1 MTPSSPVLR
10 AATTLPM
17 PAARS
22 HNATTNLFAHQF
34 PLACNGRFLAVNDDL
49 VGAGLGFTAILLA
62 RLLAVA
68 VKERRVLIEVP
79 SHQPSS
85 SRWCTA
91 PPRTLQCYYRAWTN
105 CSLSHATDVRNVS
118 LRAYHQSRKWY
129 GQHKALAG
137 GITTTPPPMQFLF
150 RANHLVKRHAD
161 AVAARCGVGGY
172 WTVHVRDSPEKRAE
186 LNKKKM
192 PTFGAHMRK
201 VPPSATR
208 ILWQTA
214 SPAAFAQMTAYAH
227 ANPTMRFCATSF
239 SRHDNDVWGGRN
251 SSMVD
256 ESGITGAV
264 NGELGRRG
272 QGLVSLKSSMW
283 TRFLSSLNPS
293 MPVVGV

>member
-1 MTPSSPVLR
+1 MLR

-17 PAARS
+17 PA
-22 HNATTNLFAHQF
+22 TNLFAHQF

-85 SRWCTA
+85 PRWCTA

-105 CSLSHATDVRNVS
+105 CSLSSHATDVRNVS
-118 LRAYHQSRKWY
+118 LRAYHQSREWY
-129 GQHKALAG
+129 GKHKALAG
-137 GITTTPPPMQFLF
+137 FTPPPIQFLF
-150 RANHLVKRHAD
+150 RANDLVKRHAD
-161 AVAARCGVGGY
+161 AVAARCGVGGF

-186 LNKKKM
+186 LHKKKM
-192 PTFGAHMRK
+192 PTFDAYMRK

-214 SPAAFAQMTAYAH
+214 SPAAFSQMTAYAH
-227 ANPTMRFCATSF
+227 ANPTVRFCSTSF

-272 QGLVSLKSSMW
+272 QGLVSITSSMW